1 MKRPR
6 SYTYEL
12 MDPRELLSRV
22 KQTLK
27 EGGEGWAP
35 IAEVIPLGHVEYKPI
50 RNNPMRSG
58 AQYQYK
64 KAGLDLTVYYP
75 EEQFEFLLGIL
86 DRDKV
91 MALKSLFQET
101 LPERSGYIIRE
112 FKIKGIIEEP
122 RPGDRSAR
130 SDYGRGEH

>member
-1 MKRPR
+1 MKRKR

-27 EGGEGWAP
+27 ESGEAWAP

-50 RNNPMRSG
+50 RNNPVRSG
-58 AQYQYK
+58 YQYQYQ

-75 EEQFEFLLGIL
+75 EAQFEYLLDVL
-86 DRDKV
+86 DRERVKD
-91 MALKSLFQET
+91 LKELFQET
-101 LPERSGYIIRE
+101 LPERAGYIIRE
-112 FKIKGIIEEP
+112 FKIKGVIDEP
-122 RPGDRSAR
+122 RSGKT
-130 SDYGRGEH
+130 

>member
-27 EGGEGWAP
+27 ESGEGWHS
-35 IAEVIPLGHVEYKPI
+35 IADVIPLGHVEYKPI
-50 RNNPMRSG
+50 RNNPMKSG
-58 AQYQYK
+58 YQYQYQ
-64 KAGLDLTVYYP
+64 KAGLDLTLYFP
-75 EEQFEFLLGIL
+75 EAQFEFLLDIL
-86 DRDKV
+86 DREKV
-91 MALKSLFQET
+91 MELKALFQEI

-112 FKIKGIIEEP
+112 FKIRGIIDEP
-122 RPGDRSAR
+122 RPDKT
-130 SDYGRGEH
+130 

>member
-1 MKRPR
+1 MKRKR

-27 EGGEGWAP
+27 ESGEAWAP

-58 AQYQYK
+58 YQYQYQ

-75 EEQFEFLLGIL
+75 EAQFEYLLDVL
-86 DRDKV
+86 DRERVKD
-91 MALKSLFQET
+91 LKELFQET
-101 LPERSGYIIRE
+101 LPERAGYIIRE
-112 FKIKGIIEEP
+112 FKIKGVIDEP
-122 RPGDRSAR
+122 RSGKT
-130 SDYGRGEH
+130 